1 MSEVSI
7 SKQMSQLEQLPQG
20 LGVPTAEGFLDAA
33 GQVINLIEAAFPTKG
48 GAR

>member
-1 MSEVSI
+1 
-7 SKQMSQLEQLPQG
+7 MSQVEQLPQG
-20 LGVPTAEGFLDAA
+20 LVGVPTAEGFLDAT